1 MEHHCAPKQPLRG
14 VGIVERPAMYGG
26 VDQGLAFAFHS
37 LRQLKLGPT
46 PAAGLGTVEA
56 SAAQRTAIH

>member
-1 MEHHCAPKQPLRG
+1 
-14 VGIVERPAMYGG
+14 MYGG

-37 LRQLKLGPT
+37 LRQLKLGPA